1 MESLKLKPWWNYL
14 EEDLS
19 ELLAASFLLSD
30 KVGMWDEKFH
40 DYSFVVFPA
49 AKAFEGFLKKL
60 FLDLGFISN
69 EDYYGKR
76 FRIGRALNPQLEKR
90 YRAKESIYDRLAHFT
105 GDKVLGDELW
115 QTWKQSRNLV
125 FHWFPEEKNA
135 ITYEESKLRIEMI
148 IAAIDRAYKE
158 CLKGLSNKN

>member
-1 MESLKLKPWWNYL
+1 MDSLKLKPWWNYL
-14 EEDLS
+14 EEDLA
-19 ELLAASFLLSD
+19 ELLAESFRLYEDALGW
-30 KVGMWDEKFH
+30 KDEFH

-60 FLDLGFISN
+60 FLDLGFITS

-90 YRAKESIYDRLAHFT
+90 LRVKESIYDRLTKFT

-115 QTWKQSRNLV
+115 STWKQSRNLI
-125 FHWFPEEKNA
+125 FHWFPNERNA
-135 ITYEESKLRIEMI
+135 ITIEEARIRIEMI
-148 IAAIDRAYKE
+148 IASIDRAYKE
-158 CLKGLSNKN
+158 CKMR